1 MELRVLPHSKDSTPA
16 GPTASWKDFHAVLTS
31 IYRGDPNFIYPLQ
44 SDLEDIFSENNDAY
58 VDGPSR
64 IWVAYDKGK
73 PVGRIAAFVD
83 VKRNKDQELQV
94 GGLGYF
100 ESIPNQ
106 EIADALFDAAEDW
119 LREQGMQAVDGPV
132 NFGERDKFW
141 GLLVRGWYR
150 PLYQESYNPPYYRAY
165 FEQRGYRPYEQSLT
179 LRGRLDEVPAERL
192 ERLGT
197 SIKKR
202 YGLSTKRITKQ
213 NLRQSA
219 DDFAEAYNA
228 SFSHNPYFKPLTG
241 EVVYPSFLQMKPIM
255 DTYLTCLVY
264 DKEEKPVALAAFI
277 PDINGFMQ
285 GFKGKLNWQTV
296 PRFLWRLKFQKQRN
310 FKGVALGVADEYQKR
325 GLYAV
330 MCHELY
336 TDGDSHVMKTYEAM
350 DLATIRGHNDLMI
363 ASCRAIGTDIHRI
376 HLAYRKGLVEGA
388 EWEPFN
394 MQPEEVVEMGDIA
407 FWESK

>member
-1 MELRVLPHSKDSTPA
+1 MELRVLPHFKDSTSA
-16 GPTASWKDFHAVLTS
+16 GPSSSWKDFHAVLDS
-31 IYRGDPNFIYPLQ
+31 IYRGDPQFIHPLR
-44 SDLEDIFSENNDAY
+44 SDLEGIFSEKNEAY
-58 VDGPSR
+58 REGPSR
-64 IWVAYDKGK
+64 IWVAYENGN
-73 PVGRIAAFVD
+73 PVGRIAAFID
-83 VKRNKDQELQV
+83 VKRNEQQELQV

-100 ESIPNQ
+100 ESVRSSEVAN
-106 EIADALFDAAEDW
+106 ALLGAAEDW

-165 FEQRGYRPYEQSLT
+165 FEGRGYQAYEQSLT

-197 SIKKR
+197 NIKKR

-219 DDFAEAYNA
+219 DDFAAAYNA

-241 EVVYPSFLQMKPIM
+241 EMVYPSFQQMKPIM

-264 DKEEKPVALAAFI
+264 DKEDKPVALAAFI
-277 PDINGFMQ
+277 PDINGFMH
-285 GFKGKLNWQTV
+285 GFRGKLNWQTL

-310 FKGVALGVADEYQKR
+310 FKGVALGVAEEYQKR

-336 TDGDSHVMKTYEAM
+336 KDGDRHVMKTYEAM

-376 HLAYRKGLVEGA
+376 HLAYRKSLVEGVD
-388 EWEPFN
+388 WEPFK
-394 MQPEEVVEMGDIA
+394 MQPEEEVAMGDVS
-407 FWESK
+407 FWKD